1 MKSIFTLLLSSLF
14 SLPLLAYD
22 GTRLTVTSASN
33 MNLRVEIDGRRYY
46 MDNNRRNDVDN
57 NRRNDD
63 NNRRNDMDNKISIR
77 DLSAGYHTV
86 KIYRDSRR
94 GNGIFNSRQELVYS
108 GSINLRRNY
117 HLRITVNRSGK
128 AVIDERRINRNDRFD
143 DDYNDRNDRWDERN
157 RRNDRDDRWNERDRR
172 NDRWDDYS
180 RPTMNSYEFNQ
191 MKETLR
197 REWLESSRL
206 NTARQLFNQSYFNS
220 HQVKEILQLFTFENN
235 KLELAK
241 LAYNRTTD
249 KSNYHVVNDVFSHSS
264 SRSELARY
272 IRDYR

>member
-22 GTRLTVTSASN
+22 GTRLTVSSASN

-46 MDNNRRNDVDN
+46 MDNNRRNDADN
-57 NRRNDD
+57 NRRNNAD

-77 DLSAGYHTV
+77 NLSAGYHTV
-86 KIYRDSRR
+86 KIYRDNRR

-117 HLRITVNRSGK
+117 HLKITVNRSGR
-128 AVIDERRINRNDRFD
+128 ATIDERRINRNDDRYD
-143 DDYNDRNDRWDERN
+143 DDYNDRNNRWDERN
-157 RRNDRDDRWNERDRR
+157 RRNDRDDRW
-172 NDRWDDYS
+172 DDYS
-180 RPTMNSYEFNQ
+180 RKPMNSYEFNQ

-206 NTARQLFNQSYFNS
+206 NTARQLFNQSYFIS
-220 HQVKEILQLFTFENN
+220 HQVREILQLFTFENN

-249 KSNYHVVNDVFSHSS
+249 KSNYHVVNDVFSHSG